1 MENDNNAVQVAD
13 MFIGIVLFT
22 VNKYSKNVIHR
33 ASSRLWLTR
42 CRQKQIK
49 TKTLKIKIIL
59 MLDDAPDCWLNKR
72 HYNHKCALARWITF
86 FEYLFTVRAHGEY
99 NYCVYRVDLYV
110 CVCMCFTVIVCLL
123 GVPFVLQLS
132 CCVVCRFLTALLVRI
147 HNLKHCHHQW
157 FVFCA
162 FLVFTILPKLACA
175 VT

>member
-59 MLDDAPDCWLNKR
+59 MLD
-72 HYNHKCALARWITF
+72 
-86 FEYLFTVRAHGEY
+86 
-99 NYCVYRVDLYV
+99 
-110 CVCMCFTVIVCLL
+110 
-123 GVPFVLQLS
+123 
-132 CCVVCRFLTALLVRI
+132 
-147 HNLKHCHHQW
+147 
-157 FVFCA
+157 
-162 FLVFTILPKLACA
+162 
-175 VT
+175 